1 MTKRVAAAL
10 VILAVSLPLHADFAA
25 LAKAIDSKSGV
36 RRIWIPFLGVARF
49 AVRIVQPEGIRDF
62 QLATFS
68 GTDKVDPRE
77 LQSLMREKIG
87 PGFTPLVQVW
97 SRKHGKK
104 EWSFIY
110 AKPSKNDRIE
120 LVILAQDDEETVLVR
135 VDVDADVIAR
145 ELDAPRNVTHI
156 ARGGDARREGSE
168 ARREAREARRE
179 ASEARQARRD

>member
-10 VILAVSLPLHADFAA
+10 VILAVSLPLYADFAS
-25 LAKAIDSKSGV
+25 LARAIDAKSGV

-49 AVRIVQPEGIRDF
+49 AVRVVQPEGIRDF

-68 GTDKVDPRE
+68 GTDNVDPRE
-77 LQSLMREKIG
+77 LQSLMRQKIG

-110 AKPSKNDRIE
+110 AKPGANDRIE

-135 VDVDADVIAR
+135 VDVDADMIAR
-145 ELDAPRNVTHI
+145 ELDRPGNVRHI
-156 ARGGDARREGSE
+156 ARGDARREGSE

-179 ASEARQARRD
+179 ASEARHARHH

>member
-1 MTKRVAAAL
+1 VTKRLAATL
-10 VILAVSLPLHADFAA
+10 VVLAVALPLYADFAS
-25 LAKAIDSKSGV
+25 LARAIDSKSGV

-49 AVRIVQPEGIRDF
+49 AVRIVQPEGVRDF

-97 SRKHGKK
+97 SRKAGKK

-110 AKPSKNDRIE
+110 AKPHANDRVE
-120 LVILAQDDEETVLVR
+120 LVVLAHDDEETVLVR
-135 VDVDADVIAR
+135 VEVDADMIAR
-145 ELDAPRNVTHI
+145 ELDMPGNVRHI
-156 ARGGDARREGSE
+156 ARGNARDEAASDARREGRE
-168 ARREAREARRE
+168 ARREAREAR
-179 ASEARQARRD
+179 QARRE